1 MNIDKKRYNTVL
13 LPSLKREIKRIN
25 DKKQLELILK
35 AKEKITISG
44 KDALK
49 VLYVREKY
57 MIGEIKYKKPPYR
70 LYVIYDQKDET
81 FYLAMW
87 AHKKSQ
93 EKIIQRMK
101 KGLENALEYGMEHIY
116 ES

>member
-1 MNIDKKRYNTVL
+1 MKTDKKGYNTVL

-35 AKEKITISG
+35 AKERITIRG

-49 VLYVREKY
+49 ILYVREEY
-57 MIGEIKYKKPPYR
+57 MIGEIKHKKPPYR
-70 LYVIYDQKDET
+70 LYVIYDQKDEI
-81 FYLAMW
+81 FYLALW

-93 EKIIQRMK
+93 ERIIQRMK
-101 KGLENALEYGMEHIY
+101 TGLENALEYGIEHI
-116 ES
+116 